1 MSDEENSNESSRR
14 RRCSSSS
21 SSICNNS
28 AIQMAIAYCVDTN
41 NIIKLS
47 DLINQLQYYWE
58 IDSAI
63 AEDHLFR
70 QLKQDADEYYRRHES
85 ISSKVAFRHIL
96 SSSKEILKAEIRK
109 YTEKPTSEENNTSD
123 EEIEVDNSS
132 VDQVIKS
139 DKGQSGGAMYH
150 RWWFFL
156 SHKYSLQYYPCSI
169 LLLFLNLLCVI
180 PCMLKISYK

>member
-28 AIQMAIAYCVDTN
+28 AIQMAIADRVDTN

-70 QLKQDADEYYRRHES
+70 QLKEDADEYYRRHES

-109 YTEKPTSEENNTSD
+109 YTEKPTSEEDNTTD
-123 EEIEVDNSS
+123 EEIEVNNSS
-132 VDQVIKS
+132 VDKEVFKS
-139 DKGQSGGAMYH
+139 DAGQSGGAMYQ
-150 RWWFFL
+150 RW
-156 SHKYSLQYYPCSI
+156 
-169 LLLFLNLLCVI
+169 
-180 PCMLKISYK
+180 